1 MAKEPKQ
8 LKRGKIYHKKLQ
20 KDWKHSSEGIVGLEK
35 HIKKPNNGIGRIDIH
50 VEADNK
56 LVAVVELKNSDWDKM
71 AVEAVKINV
80 KRYSKQV
87 WGYIDSQLDDK
98 KDISPGIIFPEKPNI
113 MKKLELIEKLFE
125 EQFISVVW
133 EDESIKERKKRT

>member
-98 KDISPGIIFPEKPNI
+98 KDISPGIIFPEKPNS